1 MVARGCR
8 KEQKFRS
15 SLKRVVGG
23 VYGVTNVLC
32 FPLQSALSHETLGDQ
47 KGIALVYIE
56 SAELDQASGHNS
68 QQTRPDN
75 HGMWQRQSR
84 HVATITACGNFTL
97 CHTLP
102 AEHVLLPIN
111 ESQE

>member
-1 MVARGCR
+1 
-8 KEQKFRS
+8 
-15 SLKRVVGG
+15 
-23 VYGVTNVLC
+23 
-32 FPLQSALSHETLGDQ
+32 LGDQ

-84 HVATITACGNFTL
+84 HVATITACGNVTL